1 MRRLFMTLALV
12 VFTSTT
18 MAEAATEPA
27 SQVVERLNA
36 GLLDVMQKA
45 EELGFDGRVEA
56 LAEVLGGT
64 YHLPVMTKAAVGRY
78 WRRFD
83 GKQREYLVDA
93 FTRMTLATYA
103 DRFNGYS
110 GERFEVLEEVPTIK
124 DLVLVKNRLIKS
136 NGDIIML
143 NYLTRPYGNNWRIV
157 DVYLD
162 AKYSELARLRSEFLS
177 VLSKGGFTALM
188 AKLEEQIKKA
198 SVSDG

>member
-124 DLVLVKNRLIKS
+124 DLVLVKNRLVKS

-188 AKLEEQIKKA
+188 AKLEERIKKA
-198 SVSDG
+198 GASDG

>member
-12 VFTSTT
+12 VLTSTT
-18 MAEAATEPA
+18 MAEAASEPA

-124 DLVLVKNRLIKS
+124 DLVLVKNRLVKS

-188 AKLEEQIKKA
+188 AKLEERIKKA
-198 SVSDG
+198 GASDG

>member
-188 AKLEEQIKKA
+188 AKLEERIKKA
-198 SVSDG
+198 GASDG

>member
-12 VFTSTT
+12 VLTSTT

-124 DLVLVKNRLIKS
+124 DLVLVKNRLVKS

-162 AKYSELARLRSEFLS
+162 AKFSELARLRSEFLS

-188 AKLEEQIKKA
+188 AKLEERIKKA
-198 SVSDG
+198 GASDG

>member
-1 MRRLFMTLALV
+1 MRRLLTTLVLV
-12 VFTSTT
+12 VLTSTT
-18 MAEAATEPA
+18 MAEAASEPA

-45 EELGFDGRVEA
+45 KELGFDGRVEA

-136 NGDIIML
+136 NGDVIML
-143 NYLTRPYGNNWRIV
+143 NYLTRRYGNNWRIV

-188 AKLEEQIKKA
+188 AKLEERIKKA
-198 SVSDG
+198 GASDG

>member
-12 VFTSTT
+12 VLTSTT

-27 SQVVERLNA
+27 RQVVERLNA

-124 DLVLVKNRLIKS
+124 DLVLVKNRLVKS

-162 AKYSELARLRSEFLS
+162 AKFSELARLRSEFLS

-188 AKLEEQIKKA
+188 AKLEERIKKA
-198 SVSDG
+198 GASDG

>member
-12 VFTSTT
+12 VLTSTT
-18 MAEAATEPA
+18 MAEAASEPA

-56 LAEVLGGT
+56 LAEVLGGA
-64 YHLPVMTKAAVGRY
+64 YHMPVMTKVAVGRY

-83 GKQREYLVDA
+83 GKQREHLVDA

-124 DLVLVKNRLIKS
+124 DLVLVKNRLVKS

-143 NYLTRPYGNNWRIV
+143 NYLTKPYGNNWRIV

-177 VLSKGGFTALM
+177 VLGKGGFAALM
-188 AKLEEQIKKA
+188 AKLEERIEKA
-198 SVSDG
+198 STTDG